1 VTLTDEFMTAA
12 RVLGCSREQVW
23 AMNLQALDGGF
34 ADEVTR
40 ARLRHEFVDT
50 HAGL

>member
-1 VTLTDEFMTAA
+1 MTHEFEVAV

-23 AMNLQALDGGF
+23 AMNLQALEGGF

-40 ARLRHEFVDT
+40 ARLRREFVD
-50 HAGL
+50 ARAKN